1 MFNRT
6 LAAVLATVVLSAVPT
21 FAADTTLAGDETTA
35 LVAEAAA
42 PAPAIAAAP
51 LPAWKPVARPSILPA
66 LYAGSALL
74 QAYDAYST
82 LKALNLGAVE
92 ANPIAQGV
100 VGNPA
105 LFIGVKAAVSAAS
118 IMAAEKMWKNHHRV
132 AAIATMVATNS
143 IMAMVAANNA
153 KVISTLQQR

>member
-1 MFNRT
+1 MKNTFFAA
-6 LAAVLATVVLSAVPT
+6 LAAVTLFATPS
-21 FAADTTLAGDETTA
+21 FAADTIGAGEETTTA
-35 LVAEAAA
+35 VVAEAAA
-42 PAPAIAAAP
+42 PAPVLAAP
-51 LPAWKPVARPSILPA
+51 VWKPVARPTILPA

-118 IMAAEKMWKNHHRV
+118 I
-132 AAIATMVATNS
+132 
-143 IMAMVAANNA
+143 
-153 KVISTLQQR
+153 